1 MGRAGTT
8 TVVELAQVTAIVAEY
23 AQQRW
28 PLIPLVQRIQSEFD
42 YIPPQAVSIIARA
55 LGLFPSQV
63 QGVISF
69 YTQLYTEPR
78 GKKVVRVCRGTACH
92 VRGGKTILK
101 LVKRH
106 LGIEEGETTPDLEYT
121 LETVACIGVCAL
133 APNIAAGDRVYGHM
147 NPKKVEQLFRTP
159 SSHSHQSEESRGG

>member
-1 MGRAGTT
+1 MKKAKKITKAD
-8 TVVELAQVTAIVAEY
+8 LARISAIISEY
-23 AQQRW
+23 GQQKW
-28 PLIPLVQRIQSEFD
+28 AMIPLLQKIQNEVG
-42 YIPPQAVSIIARA
+42 YIPPQSIPVIARS

-69 YTQLYTEPR
+69 YTQLYTQPR

-101 LVKRH
+101 LVKQH
-106 LGIEEGETTPDLEYT
+106 LDIDEGETTPDLEYT

-133 APNIAAGDRVYGHM
+133 APNIVVSDHVHGHM
-147 NPKKVEQLFRTP
+147 NPKKVEQLFKDR
-159 SSHSHQSEESRGG
+159 ENGG